1 MEIRYFSAGDPLSTR
16 DLRGGTSER
25 RKGGNNMKQE
35 VRNFGRFYAL
45 FGKLATGGNDRDE
58 VKRSLVLQH
67 TWNRTDSLREMTV
80 SEYKSLCASLEV
92 MTGEKEALRKARSLA
107 LKLMQQNGVDT
118 TDWNRV
124 NEFCRHPKIAG
135 KDFRYLTVEELE
147 ALDRKLRM
155 ILKKGGL
162 SVGTAEHREAVMA
175 VMPVVG
181 NGEC

>member
-1 MEIRYFSAGDPLSTR
+1 
-16 DLRGGTSER
+16 
-25 RKGGNNMKQE
+25 MKQE

-135 KDFRYLTVEELE
+135 KDFRYLTMEELE

-162 SVGTAEHREAVMA
+162 SGGTAEHVGLRGGTSERKGGTSERKGETSEHREAVMA